1 MHKNSFLCVA
11 AALFLVACASVSDID
26 TSKANPDCVQPCA
39 QTYSACVSKFTF
51 FPLMVQHQCTDA
63 YRLCIQACPSL
74 TGQQD
79 SHNST
84 IERLQQLKDLRD
96 AGILTQKEYEQK
108 RKAVVDGLRF

>member
-1 MHKNSFLCVA
+1 MSLRKAAFFVA
-11 AALFLVACASVSDID
+11 IVGIAGCASVSDID
-26 TSKANPDCVQPCA
+26 TSKADPNCAQPCA

-79 SHNST
+79 THNST
-84 IERLQQLKDLRD
+84 KERLQQLKDLRD
-96 AGILTQKEYEQK
+96 AGVLTQQEYETK